1 MCASILFGAIVR
13 RVAVELSIED
23 PNGDVVLLTLYNF
36 PGLFLASAKA
46 LQAHFPVGVVMAIR
60 EPWMKLPIVS
70 RLQNAIIRVDSPSDI
85 IILEP
90 SNVVARAVKW
100 KTTPTIYRHVFA
112 SAEQWKVQGNQL
124 FKDAQFVPAALSWS
138 RGLDL
143 DPSFHAM
150 RLNRAQAYI
159 KLEWFSAALADA
171 VYVLSSSETSVS
183 TVTKASYRAASA
195 EYGLE
200 RYRDALARLET
211 IHDDLNIK
219 SLKSRCRQRMLEKTK
234 GEYAWMEMFSAG
246 QHVVP
251 HLDVAEYI
259 NSAVGVASI
268 PTRGGGRGIRSTR
281 DIKAGELLVSSHLV
295 ISLTM
300 I

>member
-1 MCASILFGAIVR
+1 MHPLCRGSTSSVAQYSNQASHPAPNMCASILFGAIVR

-100 KTTPTIYRHVFA
+100 KTTPTIYRHVFT

-143 DPSFHAM
+143 
-150 RLNRAQAYI
+150 
-159 KLEWFSAALADA
+159 
-171 VYVLSSSETSVS
+171 
-183 TVTKASYRAASA
+183 
-195 EYGLE
+195 
-200 RYRDALARLET
+200 
-211 IHDDLNIK
+211 
-219 SLKSRCRQRMLEKTK
+219 
-234 GEYAWMEMFSAG
+234 
-246 QHVVP
+246 
-251 HLDVAEYI
+251 
-259 NSAVGVASI
+259 
-268 PTRGGGRGIRSTR
+268 
-281 DIKAGELLVSSHLV
+281 
-295 ISLTM
+295 
-300 I
+300 